1 MPMLRTRSSPPSPK
15 RRAMCKAPPP
25 ELNAT
30 MPRYDDEYVKRYRE
44 MNGATYVTRMRMD
57 EAPPI
62 MKAAPP
68 PPIMKAA
75 PPIMK
80 AAPPPPIMKAAPQSR
95 PSLALSSQPSSPFHD
110 ALVRFYWAFSGT
122 AVLRRSGEPLEI
134 SCSFAHRW
142 KDVLHIAR
150 MYSGMTLRIVQ
161 PAMRAESHVLVH
173 CLATRVLYVFVVAA
187 PPPPKAP
194 PPQPPLGLPGWR

>member
-57 EAPPI
+57 E
-62 MKAAPP
+62 
-68 PPIMKAA
+68 A

-194 PPQPPLGLPGWR
+194 SPQAPLGLPGWR